1 MSRSTQVYIIS
12 VAAEMTGMHP
22 QTLRSYDRIGLVRPG
37 RTVGLDRRYSDEDIE
52 RLQHVRDLAQR
63 GVNLAGIQEILR
75 LEERVRE
82 LEELLETPSTRRT
95 TPSYQMSERERNEAI
110 KSAGELRERLERQR
124 ANGQTRR
131 ER

>member
-1 MSRSTQVYIIS
+1 
-12 VAAEMTGMHP
+12 MTGMHP

-75 LEERVRE
+75 LEERVKE